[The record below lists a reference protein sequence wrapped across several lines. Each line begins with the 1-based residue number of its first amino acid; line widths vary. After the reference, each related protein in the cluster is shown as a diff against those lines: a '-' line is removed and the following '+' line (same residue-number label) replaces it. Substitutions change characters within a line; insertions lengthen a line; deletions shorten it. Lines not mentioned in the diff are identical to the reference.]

1 MILEEKDLS
10 PLANKADALLFFV
23 DDTGNASSSARKNF
37 PDICQVTQMMFMAK
51 AFPSGGIV
59 FKTSEGK
66 YIIVGQ
72 DGPAAGIIDQL
83 LEMLSEHDIDL
94 VNVAP
99 TDNFNIESVKSE
111 VAHNGSGPTLVF
123 CKRLD

>member
-23 DDTGNASSSARKNF
+23 DDSGNASNSVRTYF
-37 PDICQVTQMMFMAK
+37 PDICQVAQMMFMAK

-72 DGPAAGIIDQL
+72 DGPVASIINRL
-83 LEMLSEHDIDL
+83 SEMLSEHEIDL

-111 VAHNGSGPTLVF
+111 VIHDGSGPTLVF